1 MKSVPITLDGP
12 MLEGVLGWMTDE
24 QAGAARVEVLTAG
37 QQLDAVAERLQ
48 GRVGWHGQGLEM
60 HWMPSGQLSI
70 WGSVE
75 AGLDGSGMV
84 AFIVEL
90 RPSWYFGVRKGSP
103 GWEIGVDVEA
113 DCQHSP
119 DHGSM
124 HTVFDWT
131 RSATSL
137 EDAIACLGEAMAL
150 LGDLA
155 RRPLADWVAQGGT

>member
-1 MKSVPITLDGP
+1 MTITIDGP

-24 QAGAARVEVLTAG
+24 QAGAARAGVLAAG
-37 QQLDAVAERLQ
+37 QRLDAVAKRLR
-48 GRVGWHGQGLEM
+48 GRIGWHGRGLEM

-75 AGLDGSGMV
+75 AGLDASRMV

-90 RPSWYFGVRKGSP
+90 RPSWYFGDRKGSP
-103 GWEIGVDVEA
+103 GWEIAVDVEA

-124 HTVFDWT
+124 HTVFEWT
-131 RSATSL
+131 RSATAVEES
-137 EDAIACLGEAMAL
+137 IACLSDATAVL
-150 LGDLA
+150 DDLA
-155 RRPLADWVAQGGT
+155 SRPLANWVAKGGR